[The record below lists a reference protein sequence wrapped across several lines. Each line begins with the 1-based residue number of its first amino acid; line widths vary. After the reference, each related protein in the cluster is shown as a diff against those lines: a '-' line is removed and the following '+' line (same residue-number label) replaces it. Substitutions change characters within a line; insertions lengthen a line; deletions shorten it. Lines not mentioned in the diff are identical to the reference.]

1 MAPSHPILVLFY
13 MKTCP
18 YCILLKPTWDQ
29 VKLNV
34 ECYDVEY
41 NDMHKLPA
49 ELQKVRGFP
58 TIQVID
64 GKKVKSEYVGERS
77 IEGILNFAK
86 LNGVKTVNTTSV
98 QKSKGTSKLAN
109 NKTKSTQLKKKN
121 V

>member
-29 VKLNV
+29 IKQNV

-41 NDMHKLPA
+41 SDMHKLPA

-64 GKKVKSEYVGERS
+64 GKKIKSEYVGERS
-77 IEGILNFAK
+77 FEGILNFAK
-86 LNGVKTVNTTSV
+86 SNGVKTLPLA
-98 QKSKGTSKLAN
+98 KSKPV
-109 NKTKSTQLKKKN
+109 TKSTTKTTQAKKKK

>member
-1 MAPSHPILVLFY
+1 

-29 VKLNV
+29 VKQNV
-34 ECYDVEY
+34 ECYEVEY
-41 NDMHKLPA
+41 SDMHKLPA

-77 IEGILNFAK
+77 FEGIMNFAK
-86 LNGVKTVNTTSV
+86 SNGVKMVTSTPAKKSNVTTS
-98 QKSKGTSKLAN
+98 KSSKS
-109 NKTKSTQLKKKN
+109 KSTQAKKKKL
-121 V
+121 

>member
-13 MKTCP
+13 MKSCP
-18 YCILLKPTWDQ
+18 YCILLKPTWNQ
-29 VKLNV
+29 VKQNV

-41 NDMHKLPA
+41 SDMHKLPV

-64 GKKVKSEYVGERS
+64 GKKIKSEYVGERS
-77 IEGILNFAK
+77 FEGILNFAK
-86 LNGVKTVNTTSV
+86 SNGVKMVNSIPSK
-98 QKSKGTSKLAN
+98 KSKVNASKPTASR
-109 NKTKSTQLKKKN
+109 STQAKKKI

>member
-1 MAPSHPILVLFY
+1 

-29 VKLNV
+29 IKHNV

-77 IEGILNFAK
+77 VEGILNFAK
-86 LNGVKTVNTTSV
+86 LNGVKAINTTSV
-98 QKSKGTSKLAN
+98 QKSKVVSKPAN
-109 NKTKSTQLKKKN
+109 NKTKSTRSNKKN